1 MTLKTF
7 QVWWESTL
15 LVAVFRSG
23 YKIYLPCG
31 SGFGSLLYKNSLK
44 GKKFKF
50 FMKLNRNVWD
60 LKHCPAPFN
69 RKTLSGD
76 FLTVFDE
83 GNVDRGRAGHHL

>member
-44 GKKFKF
+44 
-50 FMKLNRNVWD
+50 V
-60 LKHCPAPFN
+60 KHEA
-69 RKTLSGD
+69 LIH
-76 FLTVFDE
+76 LTEMF
-83 GNVDRGRAGHHL
+83 GI